1 MKRAILGAL
10 AVVLAGLAV
19 PAHAASSYGSVF
31 GVNGVLYDDCRDH
44 PYRYAVDPPGNPG
57 YWDLV
62 VSLRGP
68 DGIETASDLVT
79 RPAST
84 GASELGPLCPPT
96 DLYGRYTIR
105 ATLRWGA
112 DESSI
117 TSSSQLDAAHFT
129 LRKPHTRTALAVST
143 RRPAYGEVVVYRIRV
158 RDERPTGYYPTAFAW
173 VVLQQKVDGH
183 WVRIKGSR
191 TLTHNTGRVK
201 LRMKY
206 LHHHKRTKVR
216 AVTQEA
222 DRYARSVSTPVRLW

>member
-19 PAHAASSYGSVF
+19 PAHAASTYGSVF
-31 GVNGVLYDDCRDH
+31 GINGVLYDDCRDH
-44 PYRYAVDPPGNPG
+44 PYGYAVHPPGDPG

-68 DGIETASDLVT
+68 DGHQA
-79 RPAST
+79 
-84 GASELGPLCPPT
+84 ASEVVTQPAPTGTSQLGPLCPPT

-112 DESSI
+112 DASSI
-117 TSSSQLDAAHFT
+117 TSSSQLDDAHFT

-143 RRPAYGEVVVYRIRV
+143 RRPAYGELVAYRMRV
-158 RDERPTGYYPTAFAW
+158 WDERPTGYYPTAFAW
-173 VVLQQKVDGH
+173 VVLQRKVDGH

-191 TLTHNTGRVK
+191 TLTHSTGRVT
-201 LRMKY
+201 LRLRY
-206 LHHHKRTKVR
+206 LHHHKRMKVR

-222 DRYARSVSTPVRLW
+222 ARYARSTSPPVRLW